1 MQKKL
6 RVVVPTP
13 QGVALFLAHGTSTE
27 GYLNGIKKL
36 IGLGMK
42 VIVSDPIAQKLSE
55 EGYTF
60 SEGVIPISNYSVHEG
75 VYGKIGM
82 KPVLPEAVLIGMTA
96 DLHDEAVKLSLKE
109 AGIPE
114 ISLVVIDPSYLA
126 SKRDSLMSKVK
137 EGLSVSTD
145 ETIEAITPTVV
156 SAVTSA
162 TKAGRIVVMS
172 EQGLQKTMDHIETG
186 SLRNAGF
193 AEEFFL
199 DMAAV
204 AFGKF
209 VGKST
214 RYIKEALE
222 ALTTGKAQTA

>member
-42 VIVSDPIAQKLSE
+42 VIVSDPIMQKLSE
-55 EGYTF
+55 EGYG
-60 SEGVIPISNYSVHEG
+60 EGIIPMSKYSIHED

-82 KPVLPEAVLIGMTA
+82 KPVLPEAVIIGMTA

-126 SKRDSLMSKVK
+126 SKRDGLMSKVK
-137 EGLSVSTD
+137 EGLSVSAD
-145 ETIEAITPTVV
+145 ETIEAITPTVT

-172 EQGLQKTMDHIETG
+172 EQGLQKTMEHIETG

-222 ALTTGKAQTA
+222 ALTTSKAQTA